1 MELEV
6 SKARP
11 WPEGFPGDP
20 AKRRKSIMDDG
31 FSAHLVAKSCF
42 DGIMEIPVIKKPDEI
57 IIPDGMTPFSKA
69 HRAKSLND
77 FVVFYE
83 HDLAFADVLTST
95 EEHLPLLSRFA
106 GVVSPDCSLYR
117 DMPLVLQVANTYMNR
132 AVGSFLQGQGLYVV
146 PNVRWGDERSFTTVE
161 LPEKIAFLGVERE
174 SIVSIGTHGCC
185 KSREDRYYL
194 KAGLEAM
201 LEELEPRVVLVYG
214 PMPPAVFD
222 DYVAHTRF
230 VRFEEWTARKRR
242 SHDGD

>member
-1 MELEV
+1 MSR
-6 SKARP
+6 SKP

-20 AKRRKSIMDDG
+20 QKRRKNVIDDG
-31 FSAHLVAKSCF
+31 FSAHLVAKSRF
-42 DGIMEIPVIKKPDEI
+42 EGIMEIPIIEKPYEI
-57 IIPDGMTPFSKA
+57 IIPDGMIPFSKA
-69 HRAKSLND
+69 HRANSFSD

-95 EEHLPLLSRFA
+95 EEHLPLLSKFA

-132 AVGSFLQGQGLYVV
+132 AVGSFLQSRGLYVV
-146 PNVRWGDERSFTTVE
+146 PNIRWGDERSFTTVE

-185 KSREDRYYL
+185 KSKEDKYYL

-222 DYVAHTRF
+222 DYVACARF
-230 VRFEEWTARKRR
+230 VRFEEWTARQRR
-242 SHDGD
+242 GGRDGNW